1 MAVLR
6 PLIMEAFDEAEPG
19 TEHVITRYRG
29 SATNLRTQ
37 LHRIIRRAG
46 LEPWPKVF
54 QNLRSTRE
62 TELAEDYPMHV
73 VCAWI
78 GNSQPV
84 AAKHYLQLTDE
95 HFARAIDN
103 QSEERIQ
110 AAQNPAQKAHEK
122 TGNGRNAVPA
132 ADERGAVPSGGFSG
146 FPESSG
152 YFTEEKVPC
161 AGLEPATR

>member
-1 MAVLR
+1 
-6 PLIMEAFDEAEPG
+6 MEAFDEAEPG

-62 TELAEDYPMHV
+62 TELAEQFPMHV

-95 HFARAIDN
+95 HFTRAIGD
-103 QSEERIQ
+103 QSEEPVQ
-110 AAQNPAQKAHEK
+110 AAQNPAQKAHERDRK
-122 TGNGRNAVPA
+122 R
-132 ADERGAVPSGGFSG
+132 
-146 FPESSG
+146 PENCSCRRRWGCRIFRWFQWFSG
-152 YFTEEKVPC
+152 YFTEEKMPC
-161 AGLEPATR
+161 VGLEPTTR